1 MVRLFT
7 LVFLL
12 ATFTVQA
19 QIGKTETEDYKAG
32 FEQKA
37 DIDEVSDY
45 AWSSASNSELDP
57 VWKVAAGIAMTLSK
71 ISPDNRAS
79 IDVEIKFIT

>member
-7 LVFLL
+7 LIFLL

-45 AWSSASNSELDP
+45 MLDYQLP
-57 VWKVAAGIAMTLSK
+57 IQVSKHRLHTRTIRILSR
-71 ISPDNRAS
+71 IER
-79 IDVEIKFIT
+79 E